1 MKAGMEMEKTVEFLP
16 LGPLLSHAAHLTRE
30 RMDARLS
37 RYDVTPAQTH
47 TLLYLCGHGDCAPQR
62 DVVAHL
68 RVKPSTAN
76 GILDRM
82 EEKGLIRRAA
92 DENDQRQKRVM
103 ATEKGRRLREQVQA
117 AFQDTEA
124 VMFRSLRTDE
134 VETLRALLCRIIEN
148 LEEDRTPC

>member
-1 MKAGMEMEKTVEFLP
+1 
-16 LGPLLSHAAHLTRE
+16 
-30 RMDARLS
+30 
-37 RYDVTPAQTH
+37 
-47 TLLYLCGHGDCAPQR
+47 
-62 DVVAHL
+62 
-68 RVKPSTAN
+68 
-76 GILDRM
+76 M